1 METKTELLD
10 AVELELGAAATV
22 TDLHA
27 ALQAR
32 LGWEAPERLERCA
45 QYNLCLSWERWI
57 WQQAG
62 CETTRCLARSWS

>member
-45 QYNLCLSWERWI
+45 ALPEQPPPV
-57 WQQAG
+57 
-62 CETTRCLARSWS
+62 

>member
-10 AVELELGAAATV
+10 AVELELGAAAMV

-45 QYNLCLSWERWI
+45 APPEQPPPFM
-57 WQQAG
+57 G
-62 CETTRCLARSWS
+62 ARVLGY